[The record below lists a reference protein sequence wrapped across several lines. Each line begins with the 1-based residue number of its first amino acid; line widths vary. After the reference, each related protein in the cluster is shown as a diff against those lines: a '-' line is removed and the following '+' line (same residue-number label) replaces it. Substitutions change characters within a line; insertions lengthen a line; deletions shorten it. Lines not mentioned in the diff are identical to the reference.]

1 MTSSG
6 TPIATEVSTPK
17 SNNVN
22 VGAAVGAPVA
32 VVSVA
37 FIILVVWFIRYRRR
51 TNMKLRELQ
60 ERLEIREQYI
70 EKGTQLPGQIPNIV
84 EMSAAEQRVEMGAGG
99 SHELPVGLAS

>member
-6 TPIATEVSTPK
+6 TPVTTGVSTPK
-17 SNNVN
+17 SNNIN
-22 VGAAVGAPVA
+22 VGAAVGAPIA

-37 FIILVVWFIRYRRR
+37 FIILVVWFIRYRRH

-60 ERLEIREQYI
+60 EQLAVREQYI

-84 EMSAAEQRVEMGAGG
+84 EMSAVERRAEMGAGG
-99 SHELPVGLAS
+99 SHELPVGLAP